1 MGVVGPRVDGHAG
14 RSSPGH
20 AGAGGN
26 ADAAQYEQQNR
37 SIAEHCR
44 LCYQNLRRFLPE
56 LVSWQF

>member
-14 RSSPGH
+14 RSSLGH
-20 AGAGGN
+20 GSRGN